1 MVSVIPPV
9 CRCSRVLQEE
19 FEKREQLEELKE
31 SLEEL
36 LQQEQEKSTELEERR
51 CQQEKMLAE
60 EQERLE
66 KLEQERQ
73 MRDHEYLASDINFVV
88 FSLAINDKMLSY
100 CRETA
105 LQGVVLAKSGR
116 LELEDNILRTL

>member
-1 MVSVIPPV
+1 MDFVLCDHLLLHLSNGMFSFSNSVLRR
-9 CRCSRVLQEE
+9 CRRVLQDE

-36 LQQEQEKSTELEERR
+36 LQQEQVKSSELEERR
-51 CQQEKMLAE
+51 REQEKMLAD

-73 MRDHEYLASDINFVV
+73 MRDQQYEVRFNLI
-88 FSLAINDKMLSY
+88 
-100 CRETA
+100 
-105 LQGVVLAKSGR
+105 
-116 LELEDNILRTL
+116 

>member
-1 MVSVIPPV
+1 MISVIPRV
-9 CRCSRVLQEE
+9 RWCSRVLQEE

-36 LQQEQEKSTELEERR
+36 LQQEQEKSSELEERR
-51 CQQEKMLAE
+51 CQQEKMLVE

-73 MRDHEYLASDINFVV
+73 MRDQEYLASDIHFVSP
-88 FSLAINDKMLSY
+88 SLAISENEY
-100 CRETA
+100 THF
-105 LQGVVLAKSGR
+105 G
-116 LELEDNILRTL
+116 I